1 MNIEFEELQVES
13 LMEIFV
19 KKIEELIISG
29 KIKIGE
35 QLPAEREIA
44 SQMGI
49 SRTIVHSGLIELA
62 VKGFITIQPR
72 RGTVVNDYRTCGTLA
87 VLNSLMNYSEGQID
101 EKLLNSIISTRYL
114 IEVENARL
122 AALNRSEEDLLIL
135 KKIIDYENLK
145 GRKDLKNVTDSD
157 FNFHHTISMATGN
170 MIYPLIIKSFEPI
183 YKNLTSN
190 FFSDLTVLPVVFDFH
205 KKLYVAI
212 ENKASKEAV
221 NIMQKTL
228 KHGEICIR
236 KMKINHENWT
246 KFWG

>member
-1 MNIEFEELQVES
+1 MNVEFEDLQAES
-13 LMEIFV
+13 LKDIFV

-87 VLNSLMNYSEGQID
+87 VLNSLMNYSEGEID

-122 AALNRSEEDLLIL
+122 AALNRSHEDLLIL
-135 KKIIDYENLK
+135 KKIIDHENLK
-145 GRKDLKNVTDSD
+145 DRKDLKNVIDSD
-157 FNFHHTISMATGN
+157 FTFHHTISMATGN

-190 FFSDLTVLPVVFDFH
+190 FFSDLSVLPVVFAFH
-205 KKLYVAI
+205 KKLYQAI
-212 ENKASKEAV
+212 EMRSSNEAV
-221 NIMQKTL
+221 NIMQEIL
-228 KHGEICIR
+228 GHGEVCLR
-236 KMKINHENWT
+236 KVLQK
-246 KFWG
+246 